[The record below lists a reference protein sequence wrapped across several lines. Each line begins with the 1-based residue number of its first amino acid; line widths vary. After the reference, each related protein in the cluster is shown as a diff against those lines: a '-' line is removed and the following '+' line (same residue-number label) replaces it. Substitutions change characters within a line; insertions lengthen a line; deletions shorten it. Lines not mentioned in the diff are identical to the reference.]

1 MIFLMRASVE
11 EVDVLGHVCDFL
23 LDFGELGLDV
33 AEVGLELLQLLRAL
47 LLLRLHCAFSLLH

>member
-1 MIFLMRASVE
+1 MVLE